1 MSPSSSQVR
10 SDEVN
15 LAADVSRFNT
25 EDKCRSYLEQL
36 RWPGGVRCPRCD
48 ARAGIS
54 RIETRGQFDCDAC
67 GYQFSVRVGTIL
79 QNSNL
84 PLWKWFLAVYVM
96 GRSKEGVSASQLERM
111 LDVSYKTAWYLCHRI
126 RAAMKNEA
134 SAALRELADP
144 VEMGAPDA
152 VITESEARVQA
163 NAGSSTVEPEWS
175 IFVRSI
181 GSSYHHLSA
190 KHLPA
195 YLDETAFRYKNRHN
209 AYLLRDTLLRLIG
222 SEPMPYSD
230 LIAAD

>member
-1 MSPSSSQVR
+1 MRSEDMS
-10 SDEVN
+10 

-54 RIETRGQFDCDAC
+54 RIASRGQFDCAAC

-96 GRSKEGVSASQLERM
+96 GRSKEGVSASQLKRM

-126 RAAMKNEA
+126 RAAMKDEA
-134 SAALRELADP
+134 SEALRELADP
-144 VEMGAPDA
+144 GGTHAPYA
-152 VITESEARVQA
+152 VITESEARDQA
-163 NAGSSTVEPEWS
+163 RAEASTAELEWS
-175 IFVRSI
+175 SLVRSI
-181 GSSYHHLSA
+181 GTSYHHLSA

-209 AYLLRDTLLRLIG
+209 AYLFRDTLLRLIG

>member
-1 MSPSSSQVR
+1 MR
-10 SDEVN
+10 SEGMN

-25 EDKCRSYLEQL
+25 EDKCRAYLEQL
-36 RWPGGVRCPRCD
+36 RWPGGVFCPRCD
-48 ARAGIS
+48 AGSGIS
-54 RIETRGQFDCDAC
+54 RIETRGQFDCDSC

-96 GRSKEGVSASQLERM
+96 GQSKEGVSASQLMRM

-126 RAAMKNEA
+126 RAAMKDEA
-134 SAALRELADP
+134 SEALRECADP
-144 VEMGAPDA
+144 GETYDRDA
-152 VITESEARVQA
+152 LITQSEARGQA
-163 NAGSSTVEPEWS
+163 NDDTSTIEPEWS
-175 IFVRSI
+175 IFLRSI
-181 GSSYHHLSA
+181 GNSYHHLSA

-209 AYLLRDTLLRLIG
+209 AYVFRDTLLRLIG
-222 SEPMPYSD
+222 SEPMSYSD

>member
-1 MSPSSSQVR
+1 MGSSDMS
-10 SDEVN
+10 

-25 EDKCRSYLEQL
+25 EEKCRSYLEQL
-36 RWPGGVRCPRCD
+36 RWPDGVRCPRCD
-48 ARAGIS
+48 AGTGIS

-96 GRSKEGVSASQLERM
+96 GRSKEGVSASQLKRM

-126 RAAMKNEA
+126 RAAMKDEA
-134 SAALRELADP
+134 SEALRELADP
-144 VEMGAPDA
+144 GETHAPDA
-152 VITESEARVQA
+152 LITQSEAQDHA
-163 NAGSSTVEPEWS
+163 DAETDAIEPEWS
-175 IFVRSI
+175 NFVRSI

-209 AYLLRDTLLRLIG
+209 AYLFRDTLLRLIG
-222 SEPMPYSD
+222 SEPMSYSN
-230 LIAAD
+230 LIAGH

>member
-1 MSPSSSQVR
+1 MR
-10 SDEVN
+10 SEHVN

-25 EDKCRSYLEQL
+25 EEKCRSYLEQL

-48 ARAGIS
+48 AGTGIS

-96 GRSKEGVSASQLERM
+96 ARSKDGVSASQLKHM
-111 LDVSYKTAWYLCHRI
+111 LDVSHKTAWYLCHRI
-126 RAAMKNEA
+126 RAAMKDEA
-134 SAALRELADP
+134 SEALHEFAEP
-144 VEMGAPDA
+144 GEAYAPDDL
-152 VITESEARVQA
+152 ITQSEARDQA
-163 NAGSSTVEPEWS
+163 ADSDTVEPEWS
-175 IFVRSI
+175 ILIRSI
-181 GSSYHHLSA
+181 GNSYHHLSA

-209 AYLLRDTLLRLIG
+209 AYLFRDTLLRLIR
-222 SEPMPYSD
+222 SEPMPYSN
-230 LIAAD
+230 LIAGG